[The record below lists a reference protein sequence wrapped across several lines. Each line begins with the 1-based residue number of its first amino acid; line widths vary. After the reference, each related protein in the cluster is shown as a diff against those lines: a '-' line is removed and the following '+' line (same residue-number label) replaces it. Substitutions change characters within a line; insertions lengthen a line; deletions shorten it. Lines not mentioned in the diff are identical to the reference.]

1 MHSNNNKKYIF
12 NVLLVISVTI
22 IAMYFALKDNF
33 KAILKAIASMNI
45 FSLLLVLAWGLGI
58 NVVIGLGYTLLAR
71 KCRSGYTLKEGT
83 IVAFVG
89 TFFAGITPSST
100 GGQFGQIY
108 VLKKQGIGYSDG
120 LSLLWADFIIYQ
132 TTMMIYVT
140 LLFVLRF
147 THYVN
152 MNAWI
157 WLVGAGYLVNVV
169 VIAALYT
176 IALFPKVYI
185 WGSAK
190 VVKILGK
197 LHILKDPERQA
208 EIWASKMAGFTQEI
222 KTLADDKKLLL
233 QVGLVNMARLTLYFS
248 LPFVV
253 ALSLG
258 IKVGVSDFIDML
270 ALSSFVTMANCF
282 VPLPGASGGTEVFFT
297 MLFQG
302 ILGKLT
308 GAVLL
313 LWRFS
318 SYYLPVIVGA
328 LVFLFFKNHED
339 AKDDPHFHPELKN
352 HPDSSGKSQPPKE
365 QPENRLPA
373 PQSHEDL
380 QVKAGMEPADRMAI
394 SPGKPAS

>member
-1 MHSNNNKKYIF
+1 MHSNNNRKYLI
-12 NVLLVISVTI
+12 NILLIISVTVV
-22 IAMYFALKDNF
+22 AMYFALRDNF
-33 KAILKAIASMNI
+33 AAIMKAILSMNI
-45 FSLLLVLAWGLGI
+45 FSMLLVLAWGLGI
-58 NVVIGLGYTLLAR
+58 NVVIGMGYTLLAR
-71 KCRSGYTLKEGT
+71 KCRKDYTLKEGT
-83 IVAFVG
+83 VVAFVG

-140 LLFVLRF
+140 LLFILRF
-147 THYVN
+147 SHYVN
-152 MNAWI
+152 MNAWF
-157 WLVGAGYLVNVV
+157 WLVAAGYLVNVV

-185 WGSAK
+185 WGSEK
-190 VVKILGK
+190 VVRILGR

-208 EIWASKMAGFTQEI
+208 EIWKSKMAGFIQEV
-222 KTLADDKKLLL
+222 KMLADDKNLLW
-233 QVGLVNMARLTLYFS
+233 QVGLVNMVRLTLYFA

-253 ALSLG
+253 AVCLG
-258 IKVGVSDFIDML
+258 IQVGPSDFINML

-297 MLFQG
+297 MLFQN

-339 AKDDPHFHPELKN
+339 AKDDPHFHPELNENAAKLETAK
-352 HPDSSGKSQPPKE
+352 PGLSAAKDQTKRPSSSEIPPLDPAANPAKD
-365 QPENRLPA
+365 RL
-373 PQSHEDL
+373 S
-380 QVKAGMEPADRMAI
+380 
-394 SPGKPAS
+394 